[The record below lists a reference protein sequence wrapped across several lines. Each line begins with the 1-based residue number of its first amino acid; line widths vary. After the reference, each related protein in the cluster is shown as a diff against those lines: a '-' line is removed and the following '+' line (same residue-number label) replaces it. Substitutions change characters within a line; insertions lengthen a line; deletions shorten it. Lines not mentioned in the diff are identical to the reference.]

1 MKNPLLEKFE
11 QPYGTIPFN
20 DIKKDHFVPAI
31 KSGIKDAESSIDLI
45 SKNKEPANFKNT
57 VLALELS
64 GEKLNFAIRTFYH
77 LFGSESD
84 QNFKD
89 LSEKISPMLAEFEN
103 NIYLNK
109 ELFLKI
115 KDVYENKTELELPED
130 RRLLDITYNDFI
142 RNGAGLNDN
151 EKDKLREVDKELST
165 LSPQFSKNT
174 LNATNEFELWLE
186 DQDLQG
192 LPESVIDAAKLA
204 AKEKGETEKW
214 LITGQ
219 FPSFAPFLKFSKRRD
234 LRKIVHIAISSKC
247 NGGNHDNNDLCKKIA
262 KLKHK
267 RAQILGHD
275 NYADYILE
283 ERMAEKQINI
293 YNLLDDLYDSC
304 IEHAKNDLK
313 DISRIAKKLDDIDQ
327 VKSWDMAYYAEKLKN
342 ELFEFDENEL
352 KPYFKSDKVMQGAFN
367 IAKKLYGISFKKLDN
382 VQIWHEDVNA
392 YEVVDE
398 DGSHIGILYEDLF
411 PRNTKRGGAW
421 MNPLRSQGMAGNEV
435 LRPHIS
441 LTCNLTKPTEDK
453 PSLLTISEVETIF
466 HEFGHCLHG
475 LLSDVKYKRLS
486 GTSVFWDFVELPSQ
500 IMENWVSEKE
510 ALELFAHHYETGEVL
525 PQKLLAKIKNT
536 KNFRSGS
543 NCLRQL
549 MFGYLDMA
557 WFGKDNDVEDVNKF
571 EKEAIKKTLLRDE
584 DTPSSS
590 ISTQLGHIFAGG
602 YSAGYYS
609 YKWAEVLDADAF
621 EKFKKDG
628 IFNKDTAKSFRD
640 NILSRGNIKHP
651 LDLFKSFRG
660 REPKVDALLK
670 REGLV

>member
-31 KSGIKDAESSIDLI
+31 KSGIQDAESSIDLI

-84 QNFKD
+84 QSFKD
-89 LSEKISPMLAEFEN
+89 LSETISPMVAEFEN

-115 KDVYENKTELELPED
+115 KEVYENKTELESPED
-130 RRLLDITYNDFI
+130 RRLLDITYNDFL

-151 EKDKLREVDKELST
+151 QKDKLRKVDKELST

-186 DQDLQG
+186 DEDLQG
-192 LPESVIDAAKLA
+192 LPESVMDAAKLA
-204 AKEKGETEKW
+204 AKEKGEVEKW

-247 NGGNHDNNDLCKKIA
+247 NGGNHDNNDLCKRIA

-267 RAQILGHD
+267 RAQILGYD

-293 YNLLDDLYDSC
+293 YNLLDDLYESC

-327 VKSWDMAYYAEKLKN
+327 VKSWDMAY
-342 ELFEFDENEL
+342 FCFIRCR
-352 KPYFKSDKVMQGAFN
+352 Q
-367 IAKKLYGISFKKLDN
+367 
-382 VQIWHEDVNA
+382 
-392 YEVVDE
+392 
-398 DGSHIGILYEDLF
+398 
-411 PRNTKRGGAW
+411 
-421 MNPLRSQGMAGNEV
+421 PLCRR
-435 LRPHIS
+435 LHHLLIFLS
-441 LTCNLTKPTEDK
+441 L
-453 PSLLTISEVETIF
+453 
-466 HEFGHCLHG
+466 
-475 LLSDVKYKRLS
+475 
-486 GTSVFWDFVELPSQ
+486 
-500 IMENWVSEKE
+500 
-510 ALELFAHHYETGEVL
+510 
-525 PQKLLAKIKNT
+525 
-536 KNFRSGS
+536 
-543 NCLRQL
+543 
-549 MFGYLDMA
+549 
-557 WFGKDNDVEDVNKF
+557 
-571 EKEAIKKTLLRDE
+571 
-584 DTPSSS
+584 
-590 ISTQLGHIFAGG
+590 
-602 YSAGYYS
+602 
-609 YKWAEVLDADAF
+609 
-621 EKFKKDG
+621 
-628 IFNKDTAKSFRD
+628 
-640 NILSRGNIKHP
+640 
-651 LDLFKSFRG
+651 
-660 REPKVDALLK
+660 
-670 REGLV
+670 